1 MKFGSVDSGA
11 REAGVVVRNKCFAIV
26 LGFGWALA
34 MGGVLVS
41 AEPATPPRTAPAD
54 TVESLEA
61 KCRSLAQDKLAALK
75 AKDYNVVLILTREEK
90 TVQEALRQLRGGTAP
105 EAGTPA
111 PTMGKSDYVHQA
123 LKNAAEAVARA
134 GGEAQRQVSTE
145 ARLPRPAYPD
155 RLGSALEIKSL
166 YQAEYAKT
174 GKADVLALAREL
186 NKQALSNSNTPLQK
200 YTLLLEAGRLAVL
213 AKEYDYATEN
223 LHMLFSLFQLDP
235 AVVLV
240 DFAQSI
246 SSDRLATMFSDTYV
260 GWLLLSTAKDTY
272 ARGEFTLAQTVIP
285 QLQTAVKKANDPLL
299 NQCTNKFMTQVERLN
314 KDWEALAPARARLK
328 TAPDEPAVNLSLAQ
342 FYLWKR
348 ADFRT
353 ALPYMAKSGDAE
365 LVNLASLEL
374 ALVAAARPPAA
385 AVPTEVKE
393 GIFENNPKAEAPTAE
408 TPAIAPPVNQVTRA
422 TVACATAWWD
432 FGAKLTALNKQIAW
446 HRAMAYFRSLS
457 EADQGNDAE
466 LIKKYLADY
475 DAAIVSEKWQPLAEV
490 IPFLPP
496 ETVASPK

>member
-1 MKFGSVDSGA
+1 M
-11 REAGVVVRNKCFAIV
+11 VVRNKCFAIV

-90 TVQEALRQLRGGTAP
+90 TIQEALRQLRGGTAP

-155 RLGSALEIKSL
+155 RLGSALEIKTL

-260 GWLLLSTAKDTY
+260 GWLLLSTAKETY
-272 ARGEFTLAQTVIP
+272 ARGDLALAQTVIP
-285 QLQTAVKKANDPLL
+285 HLQAAVKKANDPLL

-328 TAPDEPAVNLSLAQ
+328 TAPDEPAANLSLAQ

-348 ADFRT
+348 ADFRS

-365 LVNLASLEL
+365 LVNLASLEI
-374 ALVAAARPPAA
+374 ALSAAVRPPAA
-385 AVPTEVKE
+385 VATTTTVPKA
-393 GIFENNPKAEAPTAE
+393 GIFDTTKPEAPTPE
-408 TPAIAPPVNQVTRA
+408 TPAAAPPVNPFARA

-475 DAAIVSEKWQPLAEV
+475 DAAITSEKWQPLAEM